1 MFCRG
6 NAWLTTNMSQRR
18 FPVVVGGIAVLAAA
32 AGTAVPF
39 VAGSTGAF
47 RGAIVGSDLVAL
59 VFAAENAY
67 SVFGGGPTRFA
78 SGVVAGVLGLRLV
91 AAPLTYD
98 AGATATA
105 GAQTTGMLL
114 ATTAGYAALD
124 AIERGFADGRT
135 TDASTGAGQEG

>member
-1 MFCRG
+1 
-6 NAWLTTNMSQRR
+6 MSQRR

-32 AGTAVPF
+32 AGAAVPF

-47 RGAIVGSDLVAL
+47 RGAIVGSGLVAL

-78 SGVVAGVLGLRLV
+78 SGVLGLWLV